1 MDSLIHA
8 ILNGEAAVYAC
19 DITQMAR
26 DAQETHKTWPA
37 ATVALGRTLAG
48 TTLLC
53 AMLKNKNDRIT
64 LSINGGGPAGTIMAV
79 GDAKLHIKGYIAN
92 PQVNVAPG
100 DDGGLNIAE
109 AVGKHGLVTVI
120 RDQGL
125 KEPYIG
131 KTPIETGEIA
141 EDLAYYLLKSEQQPS
156 IVYLNTWVEE
166 DFSVLNAGGILI
178 TPLPGCSEKT
188 LSAIEE
194 RICEIQN
201 YALHLLQ
208 YTPEQEIKRLFDGM
222 DVKILG
228 EGHPVFKCDCSLP
241 RICEAMLAF
250 GPDELK
256 DMAEKDKGAE
266 ITCRFCNKD
275 YKLNVEELNTIIQ
288 KAMEKLND

>member
-26 DAQETHKTWPA
+26 DAQETHQTWPA

-79 GDAKLHIKGYIAN
+79 GDAKLRIKGYIAN

-125 KEPYIG
+125 K
-131 KTPIETGEIA
+131 
-141 EDLAYYLLKSEQQPS
+141 
-156 IVYLNTWVEE
+156 
-166 DFSVLNAGGILI
+166 
-178 TPLPGCSEKT
+178 
-188 LSAIEE
+188 
-194 RICEIQN
+194 
-201 YALHLLQ
+201 
-208 YTPEQEIKRLFDGM
+208 
-222 DVKILG
+222 
-228 EGHPVFKCDCSLP
+228 
-241 RICEAMLAF
+241 
-250 GPDELK
+250 
-256 DMAEKDKGAE
+256 
-266 ITCRFCNKD
+266 
-275 YKLNVEELNTIIQ
+275 
-288 KAMEKLND
+288 